1 MGTPYGPLRMHSEK
15 GASVT
20 QVPTD
25 PRTPL
30 ARRPVFWL
38 VLAVAVWSVLAVVLG
53 IAFTSGNGIDGVAAT
68 ARPTSAA
75 PASTDAATSPPTE
88 SPPPP
93 AAEGIVAIPAS
104 CGEIY
109 TRDWA
114 SELAPLVLNPE
125 WTTSPDSGVHYGSR
139 DQGAVELL
147 ATTTRLTCNW
157 GHPSGGSGAGLT
169 TNVARV
175 DAAQSAAMQAR
186 FAAEG
191 YACYAELEGTRCLT
205 ETEPGPDGQSGESH
219 FFREDVWLAT
229 LWVNTG
235 PYGYT
240 HDIVAALFG

>member
-1 MGTPYGPLRMHSEK
+1 MHSGK
-15 GASVT
+15 GTSLT

-25 PRTPL
+25 PRPPL

-53 IAFTSGNGIDGVAAT
+53 TALTSGNGIDGVVAT
-68 ARPTSAA
+68 AGPTSAP
-75 PASTDAATSPPTE
+75 PASTDAATLPATE
-88 SPPPP
+88 SAPPPP
-93 AAEGIVAIPAS
+93 PDAGAVVAIPAS

-114 SELAPLVLNPE
+114 PELAPLVLNPA
-125 WTTSPDSGVHYGSR
+125 WTTSPDSGARFGSR
-139 DQGAVELL
+139 DEVAVELL
-147 ATTTRLTCNW
+147 GTTTRLTCEW

-175 DAAQSAAMQAR
+175 DAAQAAAMQGR

-191 YACYAELEGTRCLT
+191 YACYAELEGTRCVI
-205 ETEPGPDGQSGESH
+205 ETGPTPDGESGESH

-229 LWVNTG
+229 LWVNAG